1 MIPPLLSNRKYV
13 LRICFVVTIIVI
25 LVDFVFM
32 NLGVEGLLSWK
43 LHAITALYSFTIT
56 LVNIA
61 YFDFIN
67 AKFNEKSKP
76 SKRIII
82 GVIGATILTLITYF
96 VCRLIHLVLL
106 TQNKTLI
113 GFLENEDLGHYL
125 FPLLM
130 TLVIALFIQSIVFLK
145 AFQNSQEINMSQTNF
160 KKNFNIDSVEA
171 KTEISKTLQ
180 RLLEQEKCYQNAE
193 LDLKGLSEL
202 LGIPKRRT
210 SILIQELYGK
220 SFSECINDFRLEEV
234 LYRFKNQKHKKLTIV
249 ALALE
254 AGFPSKSTFYRHFK
268 LKMGISPSEF
278 LDQITTNEF

>member
-1 MIPPLLSNRKYV
+1 MIPPLLSNKKYV
-13 LRICFVVTIIVI
+13 LSICFIVTLIVI

-32 NLGVEGLLSWK
+32 DLGVEGLLSWK
-43 LHAITALYSFTIT
+43 LHTITALYSFAIT

-61 YFDFIN
+61 YFDFMN
-67 AKFNEKSKP
+67 VKFNEKTKP
-76 SKRIII
+76 SKRIIV
-82 GVIGATILTLITYF
+82 GVVGATILTIVTYF
-96 VCRLIHLVLL
+96 LCRLIHRVLI

-113 GFLENEDLGHYL
+113 EFLETEGLGHYL
-125 FPLLM
+125 FPLLI

-145 AFQNSQEINMSQTNF
+145 AFQNIQEVNMSQKKIKKSF
-160 KKNFNIDSVEA
+160 KIESSQA
-171 KTEISKTLQ
+171 KTQISKTLQ
-180 RLLEQEKCYQNAE
+180 NLLEHDKCYQNTE
-193 LDLKGLSEL
+193 LDLKELSEL

-210 SILIQELYGK
+210 SLLIQELYGK

-278 LDQITTNEF
+278 LNQSIKDKS

>member
-1 MIPPLLSNRKYV
+1 MIPPLLSNKKYV
-13 LRICFVVTIIVI
+13 LRICFIVTLIVI

-32 NLGVEGLLSWK
+32 DLGVEGLLSWK
-43 LHAITALYSFTIT
+43 LHTITALYSFAIT

-61 YFDFIN
+61 YFDFMN
-67 AKFNEKSKP
+67 VKFNEKTKP
-76 SKRIII
+76 SKRIIV
-82 GVIGATILTLITYF
+82 GVVGATILTIVTYF
-96 VCRLIHLVLL
+96 LCRLIHRVLI

-113 GFLENEDLGHYL
+113 EFLETEGLGHYL
-125 FPLLM
+125 FPLLI

-145 AFQNSQEINMSQTNF
+145 AFQNIQEVNMSQKKIKKSF
-160 KKNFNIDSVEA
+160 KIESSQA
-171 KTEISKTLQ
+171 KTQISKTLQ
-180 RLLEQEKCYQNAE
+180 NLLEHDKCYQNTE
-193 LDLKGLSEL
+193 LDLKELSEL

-210 SILIQELYGK
+210 SLLIQELYGK

-278 LDQITTNEF
+278 LNQSIKDKS

>member
-13 LRICFVVTIIVI
+13 LRICFVVTIVVI

-32 NLGVEGLLSWK
+32 NLGIEGLLSWK
-43 LHAITALYSFTIT
+43 LHTITALYSFAIT

-61 YFDFIN
+61 YFDFMNVNFN
-67 AKFNEKSKP
+67 AKTKP

-82 GVIGATILTLITYF
+82 GVVGATILTLITYF
-96 VCRLIHLVLL
+96 ICRLIHLVLI
-106 TQNKTLI
+106 TRSKTFLE
-113 GFLENEDLGHYL
+113 FLENEDLGHYL
-125 FPLLM
+125 FPLLIA
-130 TLVIALFIQSIVFLK
+130 LVVSLFIQSIFYLK
-145 AFQNSQEINMSQTNF
+145 AFQTHEELNMSQKKIKKSF
-160 KKNFNIDSVEA
+160 KIESSEA
-171 KTEISKTLQ
+171 KTQISKTLQ
-180 RLLEQEKCYQNAE
+180 NLLERDKCYQNTE
-193 LDLKGLSEL
+193 LDLKELSKL

-210 SILIQELYGK
+210 SLLIQELYGK

-278 LDQITTNEF
+278 LNQTLKSRS